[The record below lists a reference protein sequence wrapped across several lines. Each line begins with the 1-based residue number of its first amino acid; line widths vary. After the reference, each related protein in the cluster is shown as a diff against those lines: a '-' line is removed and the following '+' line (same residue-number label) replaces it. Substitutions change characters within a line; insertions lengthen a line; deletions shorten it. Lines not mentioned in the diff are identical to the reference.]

1 MTAIESEPRWLTD
14 AEQTA
19 WRAYLRMVLLIDSQV
34 ARDLVRDSGLSMP
47 DYHVLAAV
55 SEAPDHRRRL
65 TELANY
71 MQWSPSRLSHHVS
84 RMEQRGLVTR
94 ADCAEDARGAF
105 VVITDKGHEAIKDAA
120 PHHVESVREH
130 LIDLLTPDQV
140 QALTDIG
147 QTVISH
153 FEIDPR

>member
-1 MTAIESEPRWLTD
+1 MTTTEPRWLTD
-14 AEQTA
+14 AEQQA
-19 WRAYLRMVLLIDSQV
+19 WRAYMRMVLLLDSQL
-34 ARDLVRDSGLSMP
+34 ARDLVRDTGLSMP

-65 TELANY
+65 TELATA

-94 ADCAEDARGAF
+94 ADCPEDARGAF
-105 VVITDKGHEAIKDAA
+105 VVLTGKGFAAIRSAA
-120 PHHVESVREH
+120 PQHVESVRKH
-130 LIDLLTPDQV
+130 LIDLLSAEQV

-147 QTVISH
+147 RTVIAH
-153 FEIDPR
+153 FES